1 MPSECKIH
9 CMLRCTSGCCAD
21 ADLVVESFEVE
32 TGPRVFLSI
41 MFSFE
46 PLSALA
52 KAVDMQNYRSVL
64 SKARMFDSCVSLL
77 GA

>member
-46 PLSALA
+46 PT
-52 KAVDMQNYRSVL
+52 SV
-64 SKARMFDSCVSLL
+64 SVSQGCRHAELPL
-77 GA
+77 GAFKG